1 MHSVFF
7 FALVLTLSATAA
19 RADIKVGDV
28 FPALATA
35 GLTGGTV
42 PATEGKIFVVDFWAS
57 WCAPCKASFPA
68 LGKINTDYTPRGVV
82 LVGVS
87 VDEKAS
93 AYAAFVK
100 KQAPLFTALHDASQ
114 QLVRTVVV
122 PSMPTTYIIG
132 RDGKVRSIHAGY
144 HDATTGQ
151 LLRAELDALLAEKS

>member
-1 MHSVFF
+1 MRSAFF

-19 RADIKVGDV
+19 RAEIKVGDV

-42 PATEGKIFVVDFWAS
+42 PATEGKILVVDFWAS

-100 KQAPLFTALHDASQ
+100 KQAPPFPALHDVAQ
-114 QLVRTVVV
+114 QLVRAVVV
-122 PSMPTTYIIG
+122 PATVKSAPFTPVTTAPPPTNSSAPNSTPCSP
-132 RDGKVRSIHAGY
+132 RNPK
-144 HDATTGQ
+144 
-151 LLRAELDALLAEKS
+151 